1 MLEDERLVWRLKRG
15 DKEALRWIYEKYKD
29 SLLTIAVSLLHD
41 IGAAEDV
48 LHDVFV
54 SFAGT
59 AGQLQLRS
67 SLHGYLA
74 TSIVNRVR
82 DKFRR
87 SKSQVLELSQV
98 NPSNS
103 NSVDPERLAIL
114 SEESQLL
121 AAALAEVP
129 LEQREVIILRLK
141 GGMKF
146 KEIADLQGVSLGTV
160 QGRYRYGLDKL
171 RMVLRGD
178 LKI

>member
-1 MLEDERLVWRLKRG
+1 MLEDEHLVWRLKGG

-41 IGAAEDV
+41 IGDAEDV

-54 SFAGT
+54 SFAR
-59 AGQLQLRS
+59 AARQLQLRS
-67 SLHGYLA
+67 SLHSYLA
-74 TSIVNRVR
+74 TSVANRVR

-87 SKSQVLELSQV
+87 SRSRALEVSQVK
-98 NPSNS
+98 PGNS
-103 NSVDPERLAIL
+103 NSVDPEQSAIL

-121 AAALAEVP
+121 TAALTKVP

-141 GGMKF
+141 GGMRF

-160 QGRYRYGLDKL
+160 QARYKYGLDKL
-171 RMVLRGD
+171 RTILNGE
-178 LKI
+178 LGK